1 MGLSHSHR
9 APLPFKEKVLRE
21 YTDVP
26 SRRFLAECLRLY
38 TEVMKKRGP
47 LLTADSFD
55 YVFSSILK
63 VRRQTYAL

>member
-26 SRRFLAECLRLY
+26 SRRFLGECLRLY
-38 TEVMKKRGP
+38 MEVMHKRGP
-47 LLTADSFD
+47 LLTPESFS
-55 YVFSSILK
+55 YVFSSVLK
-63 VRRQTYAL
+63 VR